1 VTIKDANVSNDTLV
15 RVVVRIKNEGAQ
27 GLTKAALR
35 RRNAGDDGF
44 EHLIDVDAGF
54 GRDADDL
61 ILRDAQKDIEV
72 FFDLVHHGRLQVDL
86 IDDGNDDQVG
96 FEGEV
101 KIGKGL
107 GFDALGGIH
116 DEESAFASIE
126 STADLVVEIDMPG
139 SIDEVKFEI
148 FAILSGVGHANRGGF
163 DSDALL
169 ALEIHSIEH
178 LLGHIPIRDSARELE
193 HTICQGRFAMID
205 MGYNAKIANFI
216 HCFAVSVNVTQYNRF

>member
-1 VTIKDANVSNDTLV
+1 M
-15 RVVVRIKNEGAQ
+15 RVKNEGAQ
-27 GLTKAALR
+27 RFFKAALR

-44 EHLIDVDAGF
+44 ENLIHIQTSF
-54 GRDADDL
+54 GRDADNF

-72 FFDLVHHGRLQVDL
+72 FFYLVHHGRLQVDL

-96 FEGEV
+96 FEREV
-101 KIGKGL
+101 KIGEGL
-107 GFDALGGIH
+107 GFNALGGIH
-116 DEESAFASIE
+116 DQESAFASIE

-178 LLGHIPIRDSARELE
+178 LLGHIPIRDGTRELE
-193 HTICQGRFAMID
+193 HTICQGRFAMIH
-205 MGYNAKIANFI
+205 MGDNAKIANFI